1 MNLGGEKGNGQRPR
15 RKAEGEKEASEWM
28 LDSDDDIREADGLY
42 YDHNNSRGFK

>member
-1 MNLGGEKGNGQRPR
+1 MNPGGEKGNGQRPR